1 MYLYSKLAGIVTNK
15 MKIPA
20 ELADFTM
27 KIVHFVL
34 QSPCLESDRAE
45 FEIGKEKI
53 METTNFETQ
62 TETSNVNEETEQ
74 EQALNHDEEMEMLKK
89 IALMA
94 TMVKVQQLE
103 QRVKALEHK
112 TCCCQACKT
121 RTETQDEVQ
130 AA

>member
-1 MYLYSKLAGIVTNK
+1 MYLYSKLAGIITNK
-15 MKIPA
+15 MEIPA

-53 METTNFETQ
+53 MSQENFENK
-62 TETSNVNEETEQ
+62 TETSNVNEEMNQ
-74 EQALNHDEEMEMLKK
+74 EQCLNHDEEMELLKK

-103 QRVKALEHK
+103 QRVKALENK

-121 RTETQDEVQ
+121 KSAEVKEAQ